1 MVAKRTSKNQIT
13 LPKAVVTRFGE
24 CEYFDVTTDGD
35 RITLRPLQRSR
46 SDDVRA
52 KLDELGNRRA
62 GCSRRN
68 HLGAQR
74 RVSSRSV

>member
-1 MVAKRTSKNQIT
+1 MLARRTSKNQTT
-13 LPKAVVTRFGE
+13 LPKAVVPRFGE

-52 KLDELGNRRA
+52 KLDELGIGEQDVADAITWAR
-62 GCSRRN
+62 S
-68 HLGAQR
+68 GA
-74 RVSSRSV
+74 